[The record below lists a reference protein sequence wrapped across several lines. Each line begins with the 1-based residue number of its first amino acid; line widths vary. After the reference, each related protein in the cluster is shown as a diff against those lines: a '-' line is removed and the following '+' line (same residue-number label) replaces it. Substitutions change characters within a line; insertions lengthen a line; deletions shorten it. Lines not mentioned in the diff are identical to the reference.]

1 MKGLLV
7 TVSGVDLAG
16 KSTQLGQLESWLTG
30 VGCHV
35 ERRWHRPGYSPVLDR
50 ARKLVRRIRPGAL
63 PRAEDAEARMRAF
76 ARPGVRTSWLALAVA
91 DSLAQYGVLDR
102 ARRRRGKVVLCDR
115 YVEDAILDLQ
125 FRYPDLSM
133 EWIAR
138 VLRTGSARP
147 DVSFLLTLPWPE
159 IERRLDAK
167 AEPYP
172 DPPEVRRRRYDAYA
186 ALAGSG
192 RFVVIDAARS
202 IEEVHQDLRG
212 HVEHVLQARA

>member
-1 MKGLLV
+1 
-7 TVSGVDLAG
+7 
-16 KSTQLGQLESWLTG
+16 
-30 VGCHV
+30 
-35 ERRWHRPGYSPVLDR
+35 
-50 ARKLVRRIRPGAL
+50 
-63 PRAEDAEARMRAF
+63 MRAF

-115 YVEDAILDLQ
+115 HVEDAILDLQ

-133 EWIAR
+133 EWISR